1 MKVRLSVVLAM
12 WVAPL
17 TAMAFS
23 PNAQELTQE
32 FKDNLTFIK
41 SIYQTMY
48 APASWKAK
56 YSDWSL
62 GQEFAKAMQ
71 AAQSLPQLSLL
82 DTRKILKNFIYSMKD
97 YHVSISFES
106 TEKATL
112 PLTIKG
118 ANQKFFIVDI
128 DRTKLSEDSFPF
140 HEGDE
145 LVTFGE
151 QTAEAAIASVQSE
164 RISNVDVTD
173 RGLAE
178 QILTRRSASRGYA
191 VPQGPITLGIRP
203 KGSDKI
209 RTIQLIWDYSPEK
222 IQGQHLKST
231 VRPQTSRLPV
241 MSADVELGESSY
253 DLGARKSFIPAL
265 GTKVMETSQ
274 DNPFHAYIFKTEDRK
289 LIGYVR
295 IPSYTPE
302 NSLAAVDAFSKI
314 ITQFEVATDALV
326 IDQVNNPGGSVFYL
340 YALVSMLSP
349 EPLITPRHEMAINQ
363 TDIAS
368 ALRFLGAMKEI
379 KNDETAKKILG
390 DTLDGFPVSYQVAGF
405 MKNYLQFLVDEW
417 NAGRSITRPYWI
429 EGVDHINPNPIHYSK
444 PILLL
449 TNALDFSGG
458 DFFPAILQDNHRVT
472 ILGTRTS
479 GAGGYVNDVAYPNRL
494 GIARFRITGS
504 IAKRVSDNPIE
515 NLGVQPDIEYSLS
528 ETDLTQN
535 YSEYVK
541 AIRTAVSSL
550 LKSEK

>member
-1 MKVRLSVVLAM
+1 MKARLSFVLAM
-12 WVAPL
+12 SIIPL
-17 TAMAFS
+17 TSLAFS
-23 PNAQELTQE
+23 PNTQELAQEL
-32 FKDNLTFIK
+32 KDNLTFIK
-41 SIYQTMY
+41 NVYQTQY
-48 APASWKAK
+48 APASWKEK
-56 YSDWSL
+56 YLDWSL
-62 GQEFAKAMQ
+62 DQEYTKAIQ
-71 AAQSLPQLSLL
+71 TAQSHPQLSLL
-82 DTRKILKNFIYSMKD
+82 ETRKILKNFIYSMKD

-112 PLTIKG
+112 PLTVKG
-118 ANQKFFIVDI
+118 ANQKLFIVDI
-128 DRTKLSEDSFPF
+128 DRTKLPEDSFPF
-140 HEGDE
+140 HAGDE

-151 QTAEAAIASVQSE
+151 QTAEAAVASIQAE
-164 RISNVDVTD
+164 RISNVDATD

-178 QILTRRSASRGYA
+178 QILTRRSAARGYA

-203 KGSDKI
+203 KGTDKT
-209 RTIQLIWDYSPEK
+209 RTVQLIWDYYPEK
-222 IQGQHLKST
+222 IQGHHLKTTAS
-231 VRPQTSRLPV
+231 RLASRLPV

-253 DLGARKSFIPAL
+253 DLGARKSFIPPL
-265 GTKVMETSQ
+265 GTKIMETSQ

-314 ITQFEVATDALV
+314 IAQFEVATDALI

-349 EPLITPRHEMAINQ
+349 EPLITPRHEMTITQA
-363 TDIAS
+363 DVGS
-368 ALRFLGAMKEI
+368 ALRFLDAMKEI
-379 KNDETAKKILG
+379 RNDETAKKILG
-390 DTLDGFPVSYQVAGF
+390 ETLDGFPVNYQVAGF
-405 MKNYLQFLVDEW
+405 MKNYLQFLIDEW
-417 NAGRSITRPYWI
+417 NVGRKITRPYWI
-429 EGVDHINPNPIHYSK
+429 EGVDHINPNPVHYSK

-458 DFFPAILQDNHRVT
+458 DFFPAILQDNHRAT

-494 GIARFRITGS
+494 GIARFRVTGS
-504 IAKRVSDNPIE
+504 IAKRVNDNPIE
-515 NLGVQPDIEYSLS
+515 NLGVQPDIQYSLS

-541 AIRTAVSSL
+541 AIRTAVNSL
-550 LKSEK
+550 VRIEK